1 MLYAFALGLQLIL
14 LLCRLVRM
22 ARAHRSRAYIV
33 RWLVVMFV
41 HAAPPSIPTIFLVL
55 THIARTRLDR
65 AGLTLLFSKALRT
78 GANINMVCFD
88 KTGTL
93 TDSAVRFFFAKYLF
107 SIIVIAS
114 IIITIIIIIIVI
126 IIISALADGAHWQC
140 GKIPFGN
147 SGPHALADDAR

>member
-14 LLCRLVRM
+14 LVCRLVTM
-22 ARAHRSRAYIV
+22 ARAHRSRKYIV
-33 RWLVVMFV
+33 QWLVVMFV

-65 AGLTLLFSKALRT
+65 AGLTLLFSKALRI

-93 TDSAVRFFFAKYLF
+93 TDSAVRF
-107 SIIVIAS
+107 
-114 IIITIIIIIIVI
+114 
-126 IIISALADGAHWQC
+126 
-140 GKIPFGN
+140 PF
-147 SGPHALADDAR
+147 